1 MRRRTLGLALS
12 AILAPSMSYAV
23 GLGEISTYSALN
35 QPLNAQIE
43 MVSTTPDEVGGVT
56 VRLAPDA
63 VFEQVGITRSPV
75 LNHLRF
81 KPSVVNGVPVI
92 KVSSDRPI
100 QEPFVNFIV
109 EVSWPKGKLLREY
122 TVLLD
127 PPVLGG
133 GAPAATTSAEDIA
146 EVPIFVSDAEPA
158 ETVADVPDI
167 TTPVE
172 PIVTTETGIGEG
184 LPPFVGEAPADL
196 ETFTVEEEGGGEI
209 PEAELLPVAEEIEV
223 VSEEPEFVPLEEA
236 APVAVAV
243 GLDETDTWL
252 PPFVGGAF
260 DSAQAEI
267 ETFPADDG
275 AVVETFADEASAGS
289 EVLAADSYEVSR
301 GDTLFSIAKRA
312 KQGTPANIHQ
322 MMVAIQRANPSAFIR
337 NDMNRIK
344 AGYILRIPDAEDA
357 VSISRAEA
365 KSVVMAAISA
375 QGGAFQEFK
384 SQAAKTAVPQT
395 AAPASAAPEAGSVA
409 GIADLE
415 SRVKETGPEVVAG
428 GAATEKPNL
437 EILTPEGKGDSAGGG
452 EAGDSAGAGSSAA
465 LVKEQIESTAKESEE
480 LQSRVSELES
490 MIADKDRLIELKDDK
505 LADLQTDV
513 SEPAPT
519 PETFQAEEE
528 KAAEE
533 ASTETGGLLQDAAG
547 TEAAEQ
553 VADAGGLTESEKMAE
568 PAGSDETMPTDEA
581 ATAAE
586 LQATEA
592 PTEPV
597 SADESVQ
604 TDMGGDEEQAEN
616 PAARIEVDESTG
628 LIDKIKENP
637 GALAGVGAG
646 VLLMSALAWLIFRR
660 KEEEPVVI
668 DDAEEALIDDAEA
681 VAEEDIGAET
691 LAEDELASTAQIS
704 ADEVFAEPQAA
715 AEPEAPVEEEEPGT
729 LIGAADE
736 TGEIS
741 EDEVLAEANVYLAY
755 GLHDQAVDL
764 LKPAVEAHPERND
777 YIAKL
782 AEAYHATGDKE
793 AFIATAQKLQ
803 GPADGA
809 DKKLFQRVAV
819 MGKDIAPEHEM
830 FVNAD
835 TGDLTLTAITNRP
848 DALTETGIGS
858 DMPETM
864 TIDSEDIDLSPDDT
878 QLPDLDELSKSL
890 QMEESEALKELR
902 ESAMEEL
909 EDESPDA
916 TNIHPAPD
924 LGELKDE
931 ALDEVKEGLSDLT
944 SKADESVAEL
954 DTRTLT
960 LAMGNID
967 EEDLSLDELEDDFNS
982 LTTGADEISTKLDLA
997 KAYIDMGDDEGAREA
1012 LEEVIAN
1019 GNEEQ
1024 QGTARKLLE
1033 QLK

>member
-75 LNHLRF
+75 LSHLRF

-146 EVPIFVSDAEPA
+146 EVPIFVSDTEPA
-158 ETVADVPDI
+158 DTVADVPAI
-167 TTPVE
+167 TAPVE

-196 ETFTVEEEGGGEI
+196 ETFTVEEEGGDI
-209 PEAELLPVAEEIEV
+209 PEAELLPVAEETEV
-223 VSEEPEFVPLEEA
+223 VSEEPEFIPLEEA
-236 APVAVAV
+236 APATAAV
-243 GLDETDTWL
+243 GLEETETWL

-260 DSAQAEI
+260 DAAQAEI
-267 ETFPADDG
+267 ETFPADEG
-275 AVVETFADEASAGS
+275 AVVETFADEAPAGS
-289 EVLAADSYEVSR
+289 EVVAADSYEVSR

-365 KSVVMAAISA
+365 KSVVMAAMSA

-395 AAPASAAPEAGSVA
+395 AAPAAPAVPEAGSVA

-428 GAATEKPNL
+428 GVTTEKPNL

-465 LVKEQIESTAKESEE
+465 LVKEQIESKAKESEE

-490 MIADKDRLIELKDDK
+490 MIEDKDRLIELKDDK

-533 ASTETGGLLQDAAG
+533 AGTETGGLLQDAAG

-568 PAGSDETMPTDEA
+568 PAGSDETTAVAEPEQSEAGTEAPFAADESAQTSPEVDEDKPDEA
-581 ATAAE
+581 A
-586 LQATEA
+586 AT
-592 PTEPV
+592 
-597 SADESVQ
+597 
-604 TDMGGDEEQAEN
+604 
-616 PAARIEVDESTG
+616 IEVDESTG

-668 DDAEEALIDDAEA
+668 DDAEEALIDDAES
-681 VAEEDIGAET
+681 VVEEEGGVET
-691 LAEDELASTAQIS
+691 LVEDELASTAQIS
-704 ADEVFAEPQAA
+704 ADEVFVEPQAA
-715 AEPEAPVEEEEPGT
+715 AEPEAPAEEEEPGT

-736 TGEIS
+736 TGEIT

-819 MGKDIAPEHEM
+819 MGKDMAPEHEM

-890 QMEESEALKELR
+890 QMEETEALKELR
-902 ESAMEEL
+902 ESAMDEL

-916 TNIHPAPD
+916 TSIHPAPD

-1024 QGTARKLLE
+1024 QGAARKLLE

>member
-1 MRRRTLGLALS
+1 MRKRTLGLALS

-43 MVSTTPDEVGGVT
+43 MVSTAPSEVGDVK
-56 VRLAPDA
+56 VRLAPEA
-63 VFEQVGITRSPV
+63 VFEQVGISRSPV

-81 KPSVVNGVPVI
+81 KPTVANGVPVI

-133 GAPAATTSAEDIA
+133 GAPTPSTSTEEIA
-146 EVPIFVSDAEPA
+146 EVPIFVSESEAAEG
-158 ETVADVPDI
+158 
-167 TTPVE
+167 
-172 PIVTTETGIGEG
+172 TTEVPEVTAPVASDETSAEG
-184 LPPFVGEAPADL
+184 FPPSGGEAPADL
-196 ETFTVEEEGGGEI
+196 ETFTVAEEG
-209 PEAELLPVAEEIEV
+209 AELGEPEPLANVEEIEPV
-223 VSEEPEFVPLEEA
+223 AEPEFVPLDASGPAASEIEA
-236 APVAVAV
+236 A
-243 GLDETDTWL
+243 ETDSWL

-260 DSAQAEI
+260 SAAQADI
-267 ETFPADDG
+267 ETYPVDEGAAAEVSTEEAAPAVSGVSG
-275 AVVETFADEASAGS
+275 ADT
-289 EVLAADSYEVSR
+289 YEVAR

-312 KQGTPANIHQ
+312 RQGTPANIHQ
-322 MMVAIQRANPSAFIR
+322 MMVAIQRSNPSAFIR

-357 VSISRAEA
+357 ASISRAEA
-365 KSVVMAAISA
+365 KAVVTAAISA
-375 QGGAFQEFK
+375 QGGAFQQFK
-384 SQAAKTAVPQT
+384 SQAAKTAVPQ
-395 AAPASAAPEAGSVA
+395 ASAPASATPEAGTVA
-409 GIADLE
+409 GLSDLE
-415 SRVKETGPEVVAG
+415 SRVKEAKAEVVAG
-428 GAATEKPNL
+428 QAAEKPSL
-437 EILTPEGKGDSAGGG
+437 EIVTPEGKGDSAGGG

-465 LVKEQIESTAKESEE
+465 LVKEQLASKAKESEE

-490 MIADKDRLIELKDDK
+490 MISDKERLIELKDDK
-505 LADLQTDV
+505 LADIQTDL
-513 SEPAPT
+513 SGESKPEPAPK
-519 PETFQAEEE
+519 PEAFQAEAQKDQE
-528 KAAEE
+528 ANAE
-533 ASTETGGLLQDAAG
+533 AGGLLQGAAK
-547 TEAAEQ
+547 TEAPER

-568 PAGSDETMPTDEA
+568 PDEGKEA
-581 ATAAE
+581 AASSVQAEQYEAVTKSTTEEGAA
-586 LQATEA
+586 
-592 PTEPV
+592 
-597 SADESVQ
+597 ADESAQ
-604 TDMGGDEEQAEN
+604 QPLAAGEEK
-616 PAARIEVDESTG
+616 PDESTG
-628 LIDKIKENP
+628 LIEKIKENP
-637 GALAGVGAG
+637 GAVAGVGAG
-646 VLLMSALAWLIFRR
+646 VLLLSALAWLIFRR

-668 DDAEEALIDDAEA
+668 DEAGEALIDDAESLP
-681 VAEEDIGAET
+681 EEDISAET
-691 LAEDELASTAQIS
+691 LSEDELASTAQIS
-704 ADEVFAEPQAA
+704 ADEVMIQPHAEEKEA
-715 AEPEAPVEEEEPGT
+715 APVEEEEPGT

-736 TGEIS
+736 MGEGN

-782 AEAYHATGDKE
+782 AEAYHAMGDKD
-793 AFIATAQKLQ
+793 AFLATVQKMQ

-819 MGKDIAPEHEM
+819 MGKDIAPENER

-848 DALTETGIGS
+848 DALTETGVDSG
-858 DMPETM
+858 MPETM
-864 TIDSEDIDLSPDDT
+864 SIDAEDIDLSPDDT

-890 QMEESEALKELR
+890 QMEETDALKELR

-909 EDESPDA
+909 DDASPEA

-924 LGELKDE
+924 LGDIKDD
-931 ALDEVKEGLSDLT
+931 ALDGVKEGLSGLT
-944 SKADESVAEL
+944 SAADESVAEL

-960 LAMGNID
+960 MAMGNID
-967 EEDLSLDELEDDFNS
+967 DADLSLDELEDDFNS

-1024 QGTARKLLE
+1024 QGAARKLLE

>member
-56 VRLAPDA
+56 VRLAPEA

-75 LNHLRF
+75 LSHLRF
-81 KPSVVNGVPVI
+81 KPTVVNGVPVI

-133 GAPAATTSAEDIA
+133 GAPATTTSAEDIA
-146 EVPIFVSDAEPA
+146 EVPIFVSESETAEAAPEA
-158 ETVADVPDI
+158 PVA

-172 PIVTTETGIGEG
+172 PMVTTESGTEEG

-196 ETFTVEEEGGGEI
+196 ETFTVAEEGGEI
-209 PEAELLPVAEEIEV
+209 AETEPLPVAEETEV
-223 VSEEPEFVPLEEA
+223 VTEEPEFVPLEEA
-236 APVAVAV
+236 APAPAAV
-243 GLDETDTWL
+243 GLEETETWL

-260 DSAQAEI
+260 DTAQAEI
-267 ETFPADDG
+267 ETFPVDEG
-275 AVVETFADEASAGS
+275 AEVETFAGEEGATSDIGGGN
-289 EVLAADSYEVSR
+289 SYEVGR

-312 KQGTPANIHQ
+312 REGTPANIHQ
-322 MMVAIQRANPSAFIR
+322 MMVAIQRSNPSAFIY

-357 VSISRAEA
+357 ASISRAEA
-365 KSVVMAAISA
+365 KAVVMAAISA

-395 AAPASAAPEAGSVA
+395 AAPAVPAAPEAGSVA

-428 GAATEKPNL
+428 GVTTEKPNL

-465 LVKEQIESTAKESEE
+465 LVKEQIESKAKESEE

-519 PETFQAEEE
+519 PETPQAEEA
-528 KAAEE
+528 KAEE
-533 ASTETGGLLQDAAG
+533 AGAESGGLLQGAAEKE
-547 TEAAEQ
+547 TTEQ

-568 PAGSDETMPTDEA
+568 PAGGEEAAGSTEAEQAATGTEATAEPTATNESAQTNPVAEEGKSDEA
-581 ATAAE
+581 VAT
-586 LQATEA
+586 TE
-592 PTEPV
+592 
-597 SADESVQ
+597 S
-604 TDMGGDEEQAEN
+604 
-616 PAARIEVDESTG
+616 DESTG
-628 LIDKIKENP
+628 LIEKIKENP

-668 DDAEEALIDDAEA
+668 DDAEEALIDDAESLTD
-681 VAEEDIGAET
+681 EEISAET

-704 ADEVFAEPQAA
+704 ADEVLI
-715 AEPEAPVEEEEPGT
+715 EPEVEEAPAAPVEEEEPGT

-782 AEAYHATGDKE
+782 AEAYHAIGDKD
-793 AFIATAQKLQ
+793 AFIETVQKMQ

-819 MGKDIAPEHEM
+819 MGKDIAPEHEL

-848 DALTETGIGS
+848 DALTETGIG
-858 DMPETM
+858 DEMPETM

-890 QMEESEALKELR
+890 QMEETEALKELR

-909 EDESPDA
+909 EEESPDA

-924 LGELKDE
+924 LGDIKNE
-931 ALDEVKEGLSDLT
+931 ALDDVKEGLSDLT
-944 SKADESVAEL
+944 SAADESVAEL

-1024 QGTARKLLE
+1024 QGAARKLLE